1 MATPVKYTEYNIF
14 FVYLIKKMTGI
25 YKITSPSGK
34 IYIGKSINIQKR
46 FKQYKKS
53 LGKGQPL
60 LNRSFLKYGIDNH
73 VFEIVCICDYED
85 LNDLERYYQLL
96 FSSIGKN
103 GLNIVLN
110 MDKIF
115 ESKKEIEKR
124 KKITDIID
132 SIII

>member
-1 MATPVKYTEYNIF
+1 MIGT
-14 FVYLIKKMTGI
+14 

-85 LNDLERYYQLL
+85 LNNLERYYQLL
-96 FSSIGKN
+96 FSCIGEN

-110 MDKIF
+110 NDKVF
-115 ESKKEIEKR
+115 ESKDVVERRNKVIQIIE
-124 KKITDIID
+124 
-132 SIII
+132 SILI

>member
-1 MATPVKYTEYNIF
+1 
-14 FVYLIKKMTGI
+14 MTGI

-96 FSSIGKN
+96 FSCIGKN